1 MNVHFFFYFYIFQN
15 YKKNPKQN
23 TSAQVRLDIYVSHVH
38 IMWLIGAPS
47 LLNLPTQQPLALQSN
62 IKGHSKYQSQCLTC
76 KLEMRQLSVCV

>member
-1 MNVHFFFYFYIFQN
+1 MNVHFFLLLNFSKLQ
-15 YKKNPKQN
+15 KNPKKQN
-23 TSAQVRLDIYVSHVH
+23 TSTQVRLDIYVSHVH

-62 IKGHSKYQSQCLTC
+62 IKGHSKCQSRCLTC